1 MEIHLI
7 VVEIFHKCQPH
18 SGAEGEVLGSPPV
31 IRVTMPFLEPLGLV
45 IKQNGLKT
53 GVAFNLVETA

>member
-7 VVEIFHKCQPH
+7 VVEIFHKCQLH

-31 IRVTMPFLEPLGLV
+31 ISDNAILRAIRVSD
-45 IKQNGLKT
+45 KT
-53 GVAFNLVETA
+53 ERAKNRSCI